1 MSALWGGAELYARG
15 LRFPRW
21 GRSGS
26 IQMTDGVLIG
36 VAVVGAAQLV
46 ILIILLRRRPSASDV
61 GVHLA
66 TFEKGIDRVD
76 RGVRDEIARNR
87 DELSATTRQGRDEQN
102 NALRSFGQQLAQHLS
117 QLGAAQKAQLDTFSS
132 QLSTLTQSNETRLEH
147 LRQTVEAKLAQ
158 LQADATK
165 NAATAREEVGKYL
178 DGFCTMLMGRMTE
191 TITLQKGQFDTFS
204 NRLTTLTQSNEQR
217 LESLRQTLE
226 AKTTQ
231 LQADA
236 NVNATTSREMLT
248 KHLDGFCNQL
258 LARMTETVTFQKGQ
272 FDTFATGLRT
282 LTESNANNLLQLR
295 DGVERK
301 LAALQNDA
309 GVQQA
314 ASRDEGTRNFKAL
327 GEALNGRLAEGAA
340 LQKEQLEKFSAGIVT
355 LSAATEQRLEKMRE
369 TVEVRLTAMQ
379 TDNAAKLELMR
390 QTVDEKLHATLEQ
403 RLGESFKIVSE
414 RLEAVHQGLGEMQNL
429 ASGVGD
435 LKKVLTNIKT
445 RGNWGEVQLGN
456 LLEQMFTPDQY
467 AANVAC
473 NPSSQDRVEY
483 AIKLPGRDGTGKPA
497 WLPIDAKFP
506 REDYERLVDAA
517 EKGDVDSVA
526 ASAAA
531 LEARICLE
539 AKKIREKYICPP
551 DTMDFAIMFLPT
563 EGLYAEV
570 LRRPGLC
577 DGLLHDHRVHLAG
590 PTTLAA
596 LLSSLQMGFRTLAIE
611 KRSSEVWEVL
621 GAVKSEFGKFGDV
634 LEKVQKKLQEA
645 SNTVDKAAVR
655 TRAVARKLKAVQ
667 ELPEQQAS
675 RLLDGGVGLPA
686 DIATELLAVDE
697 AVGARE

>member
-1 MSALWGGAELYARG
+1 MSEA
-15 LRFPRW
+15 
-21 GRSGS
+21 
-26 IQMTDGVLIG
+26 VLIG
-36 VAVVGAAQLV
+36 IAVVGVGQLV
-46 ILIILLRRRPSASDV
+46 LVIILLRRRPGASDV

-66 TFEKGIDRVD
+66 TFEKGVDRID

-87 DELSATTRQGRDEQN
+87 DELNAAARQGRDEQN
-102 NALRSFGQQLAQHLS
+102 NTLRSFGQQLAQHIS
-117 QLGAAQKAQLDTFSS
+117 QLGAAQKAQLDTFAA
-132 QLSTLTQSNETRLEH
+132 QLSTLTQSNEHRLEY
-147 LRQTVEAKLAQ
+147 LRTTVEAKLAQ
-158 LQADATK
+158 LQADA
-165 NAATAREEVGKYL
+165 NATAAGAREEMRKYL
-178 DGFCTMLMGRMTE
+178 DGFCAMLMGRLTE
-191 TITLQKGQFDTFS
+191 NVTVQKGQFDTF
-204 NRLTTLTQSNEQR
+204 
-217 LESLRQTLE
+217 
-226 AKTTQ
+226 
-231 LQADA
+231 
-236 NVNATTSREMLT
+236 
-248 KHLDGFCNQL
+248 
-258 LARMTETVTFQKGQ
+258 ETR
-272 FDTFATGLRT
+272 LRT
-282 LTESNANNLLQLR
+282 LTESNEKSLAQLR
-295 DGVERK
+295 EEVERK
-301 LAALQNDA
+301 LAALQSDA

-314 ASRDEGTRNFKAL
+314 AARDESSRNFKAL
-327 GEALNGRLAEGAA
+327 GEALGARLSEGAA
-340 LQKEQLEKFSAGIVT
+340 LQKEQLEKFSVGIAN
-355 LSAATEQRLEKMRE
+355 LSGNTEQRLEKMRE
-369 TVEVRLTAMQ
+369 TVEARLTALQ
-379 TDNAAKLELMR
+379 TDNAAKLEQMR

-414 RLEAVHQGLGEMQNL
+414 RLEVVHQGLGEMQNL
-429 ASGVGD
+429 ANGVGD

-497 WLPIDAKFP
+497 WLAIDAKFP

-517 EKGDVDSVA
+517 EKGDPEGVA

-531 LEARICLE
+531 LEARICVE

-596 LLSSLQMGFRTLAIE
+596 LLSSLQTGFRTLAIE

-621 GAVKSEFGKFGDV
+621 GAVKTEFGKFGDV
-634 LEKVQKKLQEA
+634 LDKVQKKLQEA

-655 TRAVARKLKAVQ
+655 TRAVARKLKTVQ
-667 ELPEQQAS
+667 ELPEQQAT

-686 DIATELLAVDE
+686 DIATELLASDGTI
-697 AVGARE
+697 GARD